1 MPVKKKDSLLI
12 VFIVAGFLL
21 TLYFGANIT
30 VYSKLNPKG
39 DTFGIINEALD
50 ATFMFKTSLSEILK
64 VEPSKLWQAIGICTM
79 LYALAAMWIVVEIQR
94 KQHFKKG
101 IECGSSKWQDDLDS
115 YNKKYTDPAG
125 SKDSNGPYN
134 MILTN
139 DVKLNM
145 NTFVTRL
152 NNNVTVVGGS
162 GSGKSRFFVKPN
174 ILQANTNYVITDPS
188 GELLESTGKFLE
200 DQGYTIKVF
209 NLVEM
214 AKSNCYNPF
223 DYIRDDLGVV
233 MMIKCLIKNTTPP
246 GQKSGDP
253 FWEKSEEALLQAI
266 SFYLIEARPK
276 KDRNFTTVMKLLRC
290 AEVNENDPSAE
301 STLDK
306 LFKAHEKE
314 NPNSLAVK
322 QYKIFKMGAGKTL
335 KSILISCSVRLTVF
349 NLEQIASLTRS
360 DDENGVE
367 LEKMGEGKKA
377 LFVIIPSAD
386 STYNFLVSMMYSQ
399 LFETLYFVAETK
411 RANKK
416 LESPIRFLL
425 DEFANIGEIPE
436 FTKKLATMRK
446 YEISC
451 SIILQNIAQIKTM
464 YKDDWQTILG
474 NCDSFLFLGGQ
485 EYETVEY
492 ISKEL
497 GNATITVR
505 DNSQSLGKNKNMNQS
520 YKQTKREL
528 MTPNELMTMSG
539 DECILLIRGL
549 NPFRSTKFQ
558 YQKHKNYK
566 YTGDADKSRKY
577 KLKVLNQVSMTKDE
591 VDALREKFYAKASS
605 AKGKK
610 NSLIGDAKPLAE
622 ALSDVKD
629 PANVT
634 VLDPTP
640 INEANRRK
648 TPSSSPSP
656 FSPIKEEKEEKK
668 AENAPHSLSSAPS
681 PLKEEKAEISFTS
694 LKEEKVSEKEKKKE
708 IEKESNEVKNG
719 YTSSAETKRES
730 KEDVFPPENISSESE
745 EEKKKKKNEEDAN
758 AGISKEEEGNF
769 IAIEKEEDMD
779 EWEV

>member
-1 MPVKKKDSLLI
+1 MPVKKKNSLLI
-12 VFIVAGFLL
+12 IFIVAGFLL
-21 TLYFGANIT
+21 TVYFAINLSVYSAMGDDIFTNIT
-30 VYSKLNPKG
+30 N
-39 DTFGIINEALD
+39 ALD
-50 ATFMFKTSLSEILK
+50 ATFMFKTGFRSIEKAFKSPDVWSNIGLCAMIYVLFTG
-64 VEPSKLWQAIGICTM
+64 WAII
-79 LYALAAMWIVVEIQR
+79 EQQR
-94 KQHFKKG
+94 KAHFKRG
-101 IECGSSKWQDDLDS
+101 AECGTTKWNDDLDG
-115 YNKKYTDPAG
+115 YNKIYSDPPG
-125 SKDSNGPYN
+125 KKDSDGPN
-134 MILTN
+134 NLILTEEI
-139 DVKLNM
+139 KLNM
-145 NTFVTRL
+145 SSFVTKR
-152 NNNVTVVGGS
+152 NNNITVVGGS

-188 GELLESTGKFLE
+188 GELLESTGTFLE
-200 DQGYTIKVF
+200 TQGYTIKVF

-246 GQKSGDP
+246 GQKGGDP

-290 AEVNENDPSAE
+290 AEVNEQDPSAE
-301 STLDK
+301 SELDK

-367 LEKMGEGKKA
+367 LEKMGDGKRA

-399 LFETLYFVAETK
+399 LFETLYFVAETQRAGK
-411 RANKK
+411 R
-416 LESPIRFLL
+416 LESPVRFLL

-451 SIILQNIAQIKTM
+451 SIILQNLAQIKTM

-505 DNSQSLGKNKNMNQS
+505 DSSNSLGSRKNINQS
-520 YKQTKREL
+520 FKQTKREL
-528 MTPNELMTMSG
+528 MTPDELMRLNN
-539 DECILLIRGL
+539 DECILMIRGL
-549 NPFRSTKFQ
+549 YPFRGPKCK
-558 YQKHKNYK
+558 YQNHKNYK
-566 YTGDADKSRKY
+566 YTGDADKSKKY
-577 KLKVLNQVSMTKDE
+577 KLKILNQACMSKDE
-591 VDALREKFYAKASS
+591 VDALREKFFAKAAS
-605 AKGKK
+605 AK
-610 NSLIGDAKPLAE
+610 NRRAPLISDAKPLAD
-622 ALSDVKD
+622 AIKDSGIKDVNSV
-629 PANVT
+629 A
-634 VLDPTP
+634 VLAPSP
-640 INEANRRK
+640 INEINRK
-648 TPSSSPSP
+648 VEPEIVDLAPTNVEQSSVETTATADNQSEQTTPPQES
-656 FSPIKEEKEEKK
+656 K
-668 AENAPHSLSSAPS
+668 
-681 PLKEEKAEISFTS
+681 S
-694 LKEEKVSEKEKKKE
+694 LKNTSGTSED
-708 IEKESNEVKNG
+708 SDAV
-719 YTSSAETKRES
+719 AS
-730 KEDVFPPENISSESE
+730 KED
-745 EEKKKKKNEEDAN
+745 
-758 AGISKEEEGNF
+758 GNF
-769 IAIEKEEDMD
+769 INTSKENEDLD